1 MNTIT
6 EIDIYGGCIN
16 KLRPNSQYSLYING
30 DNKTITWYDT
40 GQDQPTTDEISSVRS
55 TVISEL
61 ACKLLREQR
70 NEKLLSTDFYF
81 VNDFPH
87 KTDDKKNEWIIYRQ
101 ELRDLLENSSVSLDE
116 YGDITGV
123 VWPVKPT

>member
-1 MNTIT
+1 
-6 EIDIYGGCIN
+6 
-16 KLRPNSQYSLYING
+16 
-30 DNKTITWYDT
+30 
-40 GQDQPTTDEISSVRS
+40 
-55 TVISEL
+55 
-61 ACKLLREQR
+61 
-70 NEKLLSTDFYF
+70 